1 MARDARHTC
10 KQPEPRVNTNPMQPP
25 TCRVCGIKH
34 WGGEH
39 VFPQSPLCQKCGEQT
54 GVDRT
59 GKARWCKCVRDT
71 AAAADQ
77 IIRKVMGKP
86 LNGNHAPSQPTIDVL
101 PGKTARV
108 ATPSNTGKDESAA
121 RSLPEKDIVVD
132 NTASLPVVDAAKD
145 QLSTDSDHRKK
156 YMQQYMKDR
165 RQRERDEK
173 QRATKEKV

>member
-1 MARDARHTC
+1 
-10 KQPEPRVNTNPMQPP
+10 MQAP
-25 TCRVCGIKH
+25 TCQVCGTKH

-39 VFPQSPLCQKCGEQT
+39 VFPQSPLCQKCGEET

-86 LNGNHAPSQPTIDVL
+86 LNGNHASSQPTIGVI
-101 PGKTARV
+101 PEKTGHAEI
-108 ATPSNTGKDESAA
+108 PSNTGKDKSASP
-121 RSLPEKDIVVD
+121 SLPEKYIIVD
-132 NTASLPVVDAAKD
+132 NTAPFSAVDAAKN
-145 QLSTDSDHRKK
+145 QPSIDSDHRKK

-165 RQRERDEK
+165 RQREREEK